1 MAYHRPR
8 GGQNRNSRNQNNSN
22 PGREF
27 APEEFFTLGEHTVGL
42 KHYRFRYNGKIYR
55 ILESRAADWQRPEI
69 PEGQPEEQEGR
80 TEAIAEPTEEGVAVT
95 AVVEPTEVLLLEE
108 AEAAK
113 AYEAWNHI
121 KRPERFG
128 L

>member
-1 MAYHRPR
+1 MAYHRSR
-8 GGQNRNSRNQNNSN
+8 GGQSRNSRSQSNSN

-55 ILESRAADWQRPEI
+55 ILESRAADWQRPEA
-69 PEGQPEEQEGR
+69 PENAPEEQEGR
-80 TEAIAEPTEEGVAVT
+80 TAAVAEPTEEGVAVT
-95 AVVEPTEVLLLEE
+95 AVVEPAETLLLEE
-108 AEAAK
+108 PEAAK
-113 AYEAWNHI
+113 AYEAWNRI